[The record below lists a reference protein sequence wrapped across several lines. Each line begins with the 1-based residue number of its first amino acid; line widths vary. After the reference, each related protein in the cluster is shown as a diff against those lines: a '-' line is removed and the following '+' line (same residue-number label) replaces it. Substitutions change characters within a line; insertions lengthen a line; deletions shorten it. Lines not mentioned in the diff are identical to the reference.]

1 MGHLIS
7 NLDEQFATLHRR
19 SRNLIETIPLTL
31 SYQRP
36 AHLPRGLS
44 CAEGILRSAAIVE
57 QTFGGITVNLW
68 DDPFEWTLPETLS
81 TPGKIIEYLEEVEA
95 TRIRGFALFR
105 DDDDLSKE
113 IMSPAGKTLLV
124 ALLEDTLSRAQK
136 HQRNAIATLETVRL
150 ENP

>member
-1 MGHLIS
+1 M
-7 NLDEQFATLHRR
+7 
-19 SRNLIETIPLTL
+19 
-31 SYQRP
+31 
-36 AHLPRGLS
+36 S

-81 TPGKIIEYLEEVEA
+81 TPAKIIEYLEEVEA

-124 ALLEDTLSRAQK
+124 ALLEDTLARAQE
-136 HQRNAIATLETVRL
+136 HQSEAMVTLEAAQSETRGGVF
-150 ENP
+150 